1 MNKLIYFSANWCGP
15 CKMVGPTLE
24 KVSQQ
29 GIPVQKIDVDQNPEL
44 VSKYG
49 VRNIPTIL
57 KVDSNGVILGTL
69 IGVNSEDTI
78 KNFYNG

>member
-29 GIPVQKIDVDQNPEL
+29 GIPVQKIDVDQDPEL

-57 KVDSNGVILGTL
+57 KVDNNGVVLGTL

>member
-29 GIPVQKIDVDQNPEL
+29 GIPVQKIDVDQDPEL

-49 VRNIPTIL
+49 VRNIPAIL
-57 KVDSNGVILGTL
+57 KVDNNGVVLGTL

>member
-29 GIPVQKIDVDQNPEL
+29 GIPVQKIDVDQDPEI

-57 KVDSNGVILGTL
+57 KVDNNGVVLGTL